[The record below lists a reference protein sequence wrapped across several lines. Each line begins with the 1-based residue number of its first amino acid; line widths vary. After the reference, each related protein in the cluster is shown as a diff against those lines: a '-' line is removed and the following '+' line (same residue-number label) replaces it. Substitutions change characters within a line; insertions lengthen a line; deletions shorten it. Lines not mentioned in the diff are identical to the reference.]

1 MIVEKKKVP
10 IEELKTY
17 PSNPNQGDVGAIIES
32 IKQFGQFRSIVVN
45 KRTMEILAGNHTY
58 KAMQQLGHKEIEVD
72 FVDVDE
78 MTAKK
83 IVLADNRLS
92 DISMYDDNALKDLL
106 EEIATD
112 DDLLGTGFD
121 NDDLDALIAELDTPL
136 SLSLNQAPDTT
147 TPQFK

>member
-58 KAMQQLGHKEIEVD
+58 KW
-72 FVDVDE
+72 
-78 MTAKK
+78 
-83 IVLADNRLS
+83 N
-92 DISMYDDNALKDLL
+92 N
-106 EEIATD
+106 
-112 DDLLGTGFD
+112 
-121 NDDLDALIAELDTPL
+121 
-136 SLSLNQAPDTT
+136 
-147 TPQFK
+147 